1 MRTGSADGGHVN
13 KPSWVTGEEEISWS
27 ELEKRN
33 HVRRTGSAGGGH
45 MTWPSWVTS
54 APRTASSLWS
64 TKKRPC
70 SFVVKGPMD
79 SRNLEMLLDSL
90 QSSIVE
96 IHALIVDF
104 TNQSGA

>member
-1 MRTGSADGGHVN
+1 
-13 KPSWVTGEEEISWS
+13 
-27 ELEKRN
+27 
-33 HVRRTGSAGGGH
+33 
-45 MTWPSWVTS
+45 MTWPFWVTS

-90 QSSIVE
+90 QSSVVK
-96 IHALIVDF
+96 IHALIMDRSF
-104 TNQSGA
+104 TNQSDALELKLVL